1 MVSLVGPEALLSGAV
16 QRAAR
21 HTARGL
27 AHDFSITVER
37 PENSAYG
44 DYATNIALRLAPRE
58 GRPPMA
64 IAEELAGRLAAD
76 RSLRRV
82 ADVIRIAAPGF
93 INFSLSR
100 KWLEERVRDIAAVNA
115 APIGARREKRPGTQ
129 IEFISANPTG
139 PLTLANGRGGFL
151 GDTLANVLQ
160 AAGEGVTREY
170 YVNDAGEQ
178 VRKLGA
184 SVLGA
189 LGYRVPY
196 SGDELYRGE
205 YIRELAEHL
214 SIPAPRPGEEEAP
227 PALIAH
233 TAREASRVMLTEIKR
248 VVRKAGIHFDSWFS
262 ERSLHRQGLVAE
274 TLKILKQKRLV
285 EEREGAV
292 WLKARELSGEDTLDS
307 DRVLVKSS
315 GDPTYVLP
323 DLAYHFEKF
332 RRRRFRRVIDI
343 VGADHHGH
351 FRVLCAGLRALGLPV
366 PEVIMVQFVRLT
378 EQGREIKMSK
388 RAGSFV
394 TLEELL
400 GEVGADVA
408 RWFFLSRAPETH
420 MDFDLALA
428 REQSEKNPVYYVQY
442 AHARCASIL
451 RKAEDEGHRKHARA
465 GKGKPARKVSGA
477 AALHDSELSLIK
489 TLVRLPDFIARIAT
503 TSEVHHLTSYATEV
517 ATAFSAF
524 YRDCPVLSSDT
535 ATTQSRIVLVV
546 AAKNVLR
553 DTLALMGIRAP
564 ERM

>member
-1 MVSLVGPEALLSGAV
+1 MAFLAGPETLLTGAV
-16 QRAAR
+16 RRAAR

-27 AHDFSITVER
+27 PQDFSITVEQ
-37 PENSAYG
+37 PENSVYG

-58 GRPPMA
+58 KRPPMT

-76 RSLRRV
+76 RSLGRV
-82 ADVIRIAAPGF
+82 ADAIRIAAPGF
-93 INFSLSR
+93 INFSLAR
-100 KWLEERVRDIAAVNA
+100 KWLEARVRDIAAENSA
-115 APIGARREKRPGTQ
+115 SIRAQREKRREIQ

-160 AAGEGVTREY
+160 AAGRGVTREY

-189 LGYRVPY
+189 VGYQVPY
-196 SGDELYRGE
+196 SGDELYRGD
-205 YIRELAEHL
+205 YVRKLAQHL
-214 SIPAPRPGEEEAP
+214 SIPAPRQGEEEASP
-227 PALIAH
+227 TLIAH
-233 TAREASRVMLTEIKR
+233 TAREASRLMLAEIKR
-248 VVRKAGIHFDSWFS
+248 VVRKAGIRFDSWFS
-262 ERSLHRQGLVAE
+262 ERSLHRQGLVSE
-274 TLKILKQKRLV
+274 TLKTLKRKRLV
-285 EEREGAV
+285 EERDGAL
-292 WLKARELSGEDTLDS
+292 WLKARELSGEDTLER
-307 DRVLVKSS
+307 DRVLIKSS

-351 FRVLCAGLRALGLPV
+351 FRVLRTGLRALGFPV

-378 EQGREIKMSK
+378 EQGREVSMSK

-400 GEVGADVA
+400 DDVGVDVA

-428 REQSEKNPVYYVQY
+428 REQSEKNPVHYVQY

-451 RKAEDEGHRKHARA
+451 RKAEEGHHQSALA
-465 GKGKPARKVSGA
+465 GKRKLARTGSGA
-477 AALHDSELSLIK
+477 AALHDSELSLMRA
-489 TLVRLPDFIARIAT
+489 LVRLPDFIARIAV

-524 YRDCPVLSSDT
+524 YRDCPVLSGDT